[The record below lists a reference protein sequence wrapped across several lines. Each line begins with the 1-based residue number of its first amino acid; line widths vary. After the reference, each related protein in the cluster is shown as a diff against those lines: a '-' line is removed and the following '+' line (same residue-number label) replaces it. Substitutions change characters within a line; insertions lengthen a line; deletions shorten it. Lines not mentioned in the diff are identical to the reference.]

1 MSLFDAFVPAARP
14 VVRLVADRG
23 LHGDGE
29 LGHEFAYGRLLAPG
43 LRQVIVMVRK
53 GAVSGPI
60 DPVDLGGWAAC
71 STRGVDGLHHL
82 RSPQHSTLDAPG
94 ARVHTFVSQDVF
106 GASRLLVLDELLAEH
121 LHLERPSHGTLVIAP
136 NRHLLA
142 VHVLE
147 SIAAVPAA
155 LELLGE
161 LALVEHRIA
170 DPVSP
175 WVYYRSPAGRL
186 SLLTSFEGDG
196 RLHADFE
203 AALRRLAD
211 IAR

>member
-1 MSLFDAFVPAARP
+1 MSLFDAFVPAPQPIA
-14 VVRLVADRG
+14 RLVADRG

-29 LGHEFAYGRLLAPG
+29 LGHEFAHGRLIAPG
-43 LRQVIVMVRK
+43 LRQVTVMVRK
-53 GAVSGPI
+53 GAVSGPV
-60 DPVDLGGWAAC
+60 DPADLGGWAA
-71 STRGVDGLHHL
+71 SSARGVDGLRRL
-82 RSPQHSTLDAPG
+82 RPPQHSTLDAGG
-94 ARVHTFVSQDVF
+94 APVQTFVSQDVF
-106 GASRLLVLDELLAEH
+106 GASRLLVLDDLLAEH

-142 VHVLE
+142 VHVLQ
-147 SIAAVPAA
+147 SITAVPAA

-175 WVYYRSPAGRL
+175 WVYYRSPVGRL

-196 RLHADFE
+196 RLHADFD

-211 IAR
+211 VTG